1 MELLVLR
8 VFKCIDDKKLKCYH
22 TNVIEREKFMMKR
35 LFISLVLILFIL
47 MGMTEVVH
55 VSAGITIDGKFD
67 DWKNQ
72 PVEKWT
78 TDQFT
83 YHDVGFVADDQYVYV
98 YVSMAPKNPGNYK
111 VMQPSGYQI
120 SINNHTYDLTL
131 HLNDKLWSLQPGEG
145 GRFSADVW
153 NRTKNR
159 DTSLN
164 NAGYLL
170 REKEADGRGND
181 VMEVAIPISTFG
193 DDLNQSSTFTLKNPN
208 LGQKEIT
215 TSGASTGPFILAGI
229 GALLAAGGLV
239 LYRRREKQELV
250 NEN

>member
-1 MELLVLR
+1 MLL
-8 VFKCIDDKKLKCYH
+8 KGK
-22 TNVIEREKFMMKR
+22 KFMMKR
-35 LFISLVLILFIL
+35 LFISLVLILFVL

-55 VSAGITIDGKFD
+55 ASAGITIDGKFD

-78 TDQFT
+78 TDKFT

-131 HLNDKLWSLQPGEG
+131 HLYDKLWSLQPGEG

-153 NRTKNR
+153 DRAKNR
-159 DTSLN
+159 DTSLD

-170 REKEADGRGND
+170 REKETDGRGND

-208 LGQKEIT
+208 LGQTEIT
-215 TSGASTGPFILAGI
+215 TSGASTGPYILAGI
-229 GALLAAGGLV
+229 GAFLAAGGL
-239 LYRRREKQELV
+239 LIYRRREKQEV
-250 NEN
+250 ENEN

>member
-1 MELLVLR
+1 
-8 VFKCIDDKKLKCYH
+8 
-22 TNVIEREKFMMKR
+22 
-35 LFISLVLILFIL
+35 

-120 SINNHTYDLTL
+120 MGDEMLMLAPAVCRMSRSIFVMAAVRLCDDCASAKSSIKT
-131 HLNDKLWSLQPGEG
+131 PF
-145 GRFSADVW
+145 FSIFA
-153 NRTKNR
+153 NTR
-159 DTSLN
+159 
-164 NAGYLL
+164 
-170 REKEADGRGND
+170 
-181 VMEVAIPISTFG
+181 IS
-193 DDLNQSSTFTLKNPN
+193 
-208 LGQKEIT
+208 
-215 TSGASTGPFILAGI
+215 GI
-229 GALLAAGGLV
+229 SMS
-239 LYRRREKQELV
+239 
-250 NEN
+250 

>member
-159 DTSLN
+159 DTSLTP
-164 NAGYLL
+164 ATYYV
-170 REKEADGRGND
+170 KKKPMVEAMMLWR
-181 VMEVAIPISTFG
+181 
-193 DDLNQSSTFTLKNPN
+193 
-208 LGQKEIT
+208 
-215 TSGASTGPFILAGI
+215 
-229 GALLAAGGLV
+229 
-239 LYRRREKQELV
+239 
-250 NEN
+250 